1 MNKDS
6 RYEII
11 IEALCQYAE
20 GLEQKLIE
28 QNAKQPTKWL
38 PVAIDEAPPG
48 LAQAIKQQ
56 LKRHNVTPPKRS
68 PGRPRKH
75 PAKPGVKTSTP
86 TV

>member
-1 MNKDS
+1 MNKDN

-20 GLEQKLIE
+20 GLEQKLID

-38 PVAIDEAPPG
+38 PVAIDEMSPN
-48 LAQAIKQQ
+48 LAQA

-75 PAKPGVKTSTP
+75 PAKPGVKTSTRK
-86 TV
+86 V